1 MIKVS
6 QIDLNVYISFF
17 ENPRSDSFTKKNRLQ
32 YFAEL
37 VMNLSQIDVKALKVN
52 VFTNR
57 TIKNLDFALEP
68 LSSRIGDTGIAVI
81 EVPPDELVNEFEK
94 YEPHLLTW
102 AHKSYLQSDVMLGGE
117 NSFYLYLE
125 DDAIFTQG
133 NLEYFISHREKLRSH
148 GLIPSYMRSEWSKIH
163 DLWVNSDA
171 MDTLSNRTKATLD
184 SGADT
189 YYADL
194 ENPYCALTLFDYEL
208 ALEYLNS
215 ESSDLNLAR
224 GKHKII
230 NDTAATAALG
240 LICENIPEGFHSRT
254 VVAFNVESNQPIP
267 NAIVRHQGDR
277 YANDVWWQQ
286 YPLFDHEVKLVA
298 PPRTFSQKSKRL
310 IQITKD
316 WIKSF

>member
-17 ENPRSDSFTKKNRLQ
+17 ENPRSDSSTKKNRLQ

-57 TIKNLDFALEP
+57 TINNLDFALEP
-68 LSSRIGDTGIAVI
+68 LSSRMGDTVIAVI
-81 EVPPDELVNEFEK
+81 EVPPNELVNEFEK

-102 AHKSYLQSDVMLGGE
+102 AHKSYLQSDVMRGGE
-117 NSFYLYLE
+117 NSYYLYLE

-133 NLEYFISHREKLRSH
+133 NLEYFLSHREKLRSY

-171 MDTLSNRTKATLD
+171 MDTLSNRTKATLN
-184 SGADT
+184 SGADI

-194 ENPYCALTLFDYEL
+194 ENPYCALSLFDYEL
-208 ALEYLNS
+208 AIEYLNS
-215 ESSDLNLAR
+215 ESSVLHLAR

-230 NDTAATAALG
+230 YDTAATAALG

-286 YPLFDHEVKLVA
+286 YPLFDHEIKLVA
-298 PPRTFSQKSKRL
+298 PTRTFHQKSKRL
-310 IQITKD
+310 IQIIKD
-316 WIKSF
+316 WIKS